1 MHPLRWLLCV
11 FALSLPLTL
20 QAAALQLYTEDYPPL
35 NFNRDGKPA
44 GLGVE
49 VVEELLKRTGH
60 TATISVV
67 PWARGYQNTLSEPNS
82 GLFVTMRT
90 AEREKLFK
98 WVGPIAVA
106 VTSFYALKGSGLS
119 IRSLDDARQ
128 LGTIAVPRQWYSYQT
143 LQTKGLSNL
152 YGVLGPKQ
160 MMTMLRHRRVPLVVA
175 DNLTLPDL
183 LALGGLKTAEV
194 EALHSFL
201 RSYAYIAF
209 SPDTDD
215 ALIRQWQASLE
226 QMKADGS
233 FSAIYQRWLPGQE
246 IPLKPAPETAIRP

>member
-11 FALSLPLTL
+11 FALSLPLPL
-20 QAAALQLYTEDYPPL
+20 QAADLQLYTEDYPPL
-35 NFNRDGKPA
+35 NFSRAGQPA

-67 PWARGYQNTLSEPNS
+67 PWARGYQKTLSESNS

-106 VTSFYALKGSGLS
+106 VTSIYALKGSGLT
-119 IRSLDDARQ
+119 IHNLDDAGQ

-143 LQTKGLSNL
+143 LQAKGLTNL

-183 LALGGLKTAEV
+183 LALGGLHPGEV
-194 EALHSFL
+194 DSILSMSRAVQGDH
-201 RSYAYIAF
+201 A
-209 SPDTDD
+209 
-215 ALIRQWQASLE
+215 
-226 QMKADGS
+226 
-233 FSAIYQRWLPGQE
+233 
-246 IPLKPAPETAIRP
+246 

>member
-1 MHPLRWLLCV
+1 MHALRCLLCL
-11 FALSLPLTL
+11 LSLGLLTTL
-20 QAAALQLYTEDYPPL
+20 QAAPLQLYTEDYPPL
-35 NFNRDGKPA
+35 NFSRAGQPA

-67 PWARGYQNTLSEPNS
+67 PWARGYQKTLSEPNS

-106 VTSFYALKGSGLS
+106 VTSIYALKGSGLT
-119 IRSLDDARQ
+119 IHNLDDAAQR
-128 LGTIAVPRQWYSYQT
+128 GTIAVPRQWYSYQT
-143 LQTKGLSNL
+143 LQAKGLTNL

-183 LALGGLKTAEV
+183 LALGGLKTTEV

-209 SPDTDD
+209 SPNTDD
-215 ALIRQWQASLE
+215 VLIRQWQASLE

-246 IPLKPAPETAIRP
+246 IPLKQAPETAIQP